1 MKRRSNQTDSV
12 VTTFALIGAG
22 RRSWAH
28 LAIAKKMKNLRC
40 IAVYDVVEERAVA
53 TANKFEIPKIAAS
66 VDQIFEGE
74 CNAVMLAS
82 SSASHF
88 KLARKALIAEK
99 HVLCEKPVA
108 LRASEVAELKS
119 IAESNRLVFHV
130 AHQMRFEPYI
140 LKFKE
145 LLEKKTIGEVR
156 SASIRLAHNWGGN
169 TEDIWIDKEIDSPGG
184 VLFDLG
190 IHIFD
195 LIGWFW
201 GPISGIDC
209 VVPTSKFRDEE
220 VGVNCIVRTE
230 NGVTV
235 FISLGWDSPVGRE
248 TSITCDGT
256 LARVKFQN
264 SHDQI
269 LLEVSRT
276 INTGR
281 WQRLVRECHYP
292 SKGIDRE
299 ADDLGHPLQGAH
311 EALEGLWNSFIS
323 SIRGAHNACLISP
336 TGLVETTSWIE
347 KSYSRLA
354 L

>member
-1 MKRRSNQTDSV
+1 MTKKCNETASV
-12 VTTFALIGAG
+12 DTTFALIGAG

-28 LAIAKKMKNLRC
+28 LAISKKMEKLRC
-40 IAVYDVVEERAVA
+40 IAVYDIVKDRAVA
-53 TANKFEIPKIAAS
+53 TAHKFEIPKIAAS
-66 VDQIFEGE
+66 LDEIFKGE
-74 CNAVMLAS
+74 CNAVMLTS
-82 SSASHF
+82 SPASHF
-88 KLARKALIAEK
+88 KLARRALIAKK

-108 LRASEVAELKS
+108 FRASEVTELTN
-119 IAESNRLVFHV
+119 IAEANQLVFHV
-130 AHQMRFEPYI
+130 AHQMRFDPYI
-140 LKFKE
+140 IKFKE
-145 LLEKKTIGEVR
+145 LLERKTIGEIR

-169 TEDIWIDKEIDSPGG
+169 AVDDWIGKEINSLGG
-184 VLFDLG
+184 VLIDLG

-201 GPISGIDC
+201 GPISDIDC
-209 VVPTSKFRDEE
+209 VVPTSKHMEQE

-230 NGVTV
+230 RGVTV
-235 FISLGWDSPVGRE
+235 FVSLGWDSPVGRE

-269 LLEVSRT
+269 SLEVSRM

-299 ADDLGHPLQGAH
+299 ANDLGHPLQGAH

-323 SIRGAHNACLISP
+323 SIRGPRNACAISP
-336 TGLVETTSWIE
+336 TGLVETTNWIE